1 MAKFDLDFHLD
12 QEHLLTLLRPA
23 FKFLDMYIQIREIE
37 GEVCWE
43 LRSASR
49 PEFCMHVPNGLVDIG
64 EIMVW
69 LLELAPDD
77 PPSEIM
83 FPPWLEGEAAVL
95 ARHIK
100 KNLPEPLR
108 PSPPLS
114 RREIAMRRYL
124 IRRGRRP
131 K

>member
-1 MAKFDLDFHLD
+1 VAKFDVDFHLD
-12 QEHLLTLLRPA
+12 QEHLLKLLRPA
-23 FKFLDMYIQIREIE
+23 FKFLDMYIQMREIE

-43 LRSASR
+43 LRSDSR
-49 PEFCMHVPNGLVDIG
+49 PEFCMRVLGGLVDVG
-64 EIMVW
+64 NSMAW
-69 LLELAPDD
+69 LLDPLPDD
-77 PPSEIM
+77 PPSEIL
-83 FPPWLEGEAAVL
+83 FPPWVADEAAML